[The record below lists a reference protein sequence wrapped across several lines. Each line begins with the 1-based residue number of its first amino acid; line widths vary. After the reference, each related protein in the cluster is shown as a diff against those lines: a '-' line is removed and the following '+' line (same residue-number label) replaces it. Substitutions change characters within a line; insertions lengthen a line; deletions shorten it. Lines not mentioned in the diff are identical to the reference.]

1 MDKKK
6 LMLLLGAM
14 VIAVGTAL
22 AARSMLSGGEAAPV
36 VQAAIPVMPKGPR
49 VLIAQRVLTPGTIIT
64 ADAVTFQEW
73 PANMVG
79 QAYFVDGKID
89 MNKLIGTVVRYPITA
104 GQPLTQ
110 GALVAPGDRGFLAA
124 ALGPGMRAMTIT
136 VSEKSGV
143 AGFVF
148 PGDRVDIMLTQT
160 VKGASTMAGGETSLN
175 ATETVLRNLR
185 VLATDQSAENQIVDG
200 KTVVRQFHTVTLEVT
215 PKIAEKIEVAQAV
228 GALSL
233 TLRSLADNQGDLD
246 RAIAS
251 GQVKL
256 PAGATKA
263 DEDRAMATA
272 LRRPIDTGSTVTTGG
287 EVSRFQKRSVSM
299 VAAPA
304 PAAPGMAPAP
314 SNERGVRVM
323 RGKETQTVTF
333 GGVNGVNGGAAAP
346 AMQN

>member
-1 MDKKK
+1 
-6 LMLLLGAM
+6 
-14 VIAVGTAL
+14 
-22 AARSMLSGGEAAPV
+22 
-36 VQAAIPVMPKGPR
+36 
-49 VLIAQRVLTPGTIIT
+49 
-64 ADAVTFQEW
+64 
-73 PANMVG
+73 
-79 QAYFVDGKID
+79 
-89 MNKLIGTVVRYPITA
+89 
-104 GQPLTQ
+104 
-110 GALVAPGDRGFLAA
+110 VAPGDRGFLAA
-124 ALGPGMRAMTIT
+124 ALGAGMRAMTIT

-160 VKGASTMAGGETSLN
+160 VKGVSSMAGGDASLN
-175 ATETVLRNLR
+175 VTETVLRNLR
-185 VLATDQSAENQIVDG
+185 VLATDQSAENQIVEG
-200 KTVVRQFHTVTLEVT
+200 KTVVRQFRTVTLEVT

-263 DEDRAMATA
+263 DEDRALAMAQ
-272 LRRPIDTGSTVTTGG
+272 RRPIDTGSSVTTGG

-299 VAAPA
+299 VAAPVGQ
-304 PAAPGMAPAP
+304 PGAAPAP
-314 SNERGVRVM
+314 NNERGVRVM

-333 GGVNGVNGGAAAP
+333 GGGVAGMANGMGAAGNAVGGGASGP
-346 AMQN
+346 MLPN